1 MSEAHVP
8 LSGQSVFGDPV
19 PTGAADGSAEASP
32 APLPPD
38 PYRPP
43 QIEAIL
49 RQLHEV
55 VGNAR
60 PMPLSAS
67 SMVNKEELLAL
78 VDEAIARLPD
88 ELRSARWLLKQ
99 REEFLD
105 KVRREGD
112 EILELARSRAER
124 LVQRTEVVR
133 TAEQRARHL
142 VETAREETRRMRR
155 ETEDYCDQK
164 LASFEALLGSTR
176 DAITQGRRR
185 LQETALD
192 RDREQRAADAVE
204 AARAAD
210 EADQGPAEGSGTAF
224 FDQDAV
230 GD

>member
-1 MSEAHVP
+1 MSEAHDP
-8 LSGQSVFGDPV
+8 GPGESVFGAPT
-19 PTGAADGSAEASP
+19 PTGAAEGSVDASP

-67 SMVNKEELLAL
+67 SMVNKDELLAL
-78 VDEAIARLPD
+78 VDEAITRLPD

-176 DAITQGRRR
+176 ETITQGRRR

-210 EADQGPAEGSGTAF
+210 EADQDPAGGSGTAF

>member
-1 MSEAHVP
+1 
-8 LSGQSVFGDPV
+8 
-19 PTGAADGSAEASP
+19 
-32 APLPPD
+32 
-38 PYRPP
+38 
-43 QIEAIL
+43 
-49 RQLHEV
+49 
-55 VGNAR
+55 
-60 PMPLSAS
+60 
-67 SMVNKEELLAL
+67 
-78 VDEAIARLPD
+78 
-88 ELRSARWLLKQ
+88 
-99 REEFLD
+99 
-105 KVRREGD
+105 
-112 EILELARSRAER
+112 
-124 LVQRTEVVR
+124 
-133 TAEQRARHL
+133 
-142 VETAREETRRMRR
+142 MRR

>member
-1 MSEAHVP
+1 VSEVHDP
-8 LSGQSVFGDPV
+8 GLGESVFAEPPSASGGDR
-19 PTGAADGSAEASP
+19 TAEDSP

-78 VDEAIARLPD
+78 VDEAVARLPD

-164 LASFEALLGSTR
+164 LASFEGLLGSTR

-192 RDREQRAADAVE
+192 RDREQRASDAVE

-210 EADQGPAEGSGTAF
+210 ADPATAEGTGTAF

>member
-1 MSEAHVP
+1 MSDLAGDFSAHRP
-8 LSGQSVFGDPV
+8 PESPPTSV
-19 PTGAADGSAEASP
+19 
-32 APLPPD
+32 PD

-49 RQLHEV
+49 RQLREV
-55 VGNAR
+55 ISNAR

-67 SMVNKEELLAL
+67 SMVNKEELFGL

-176 DAITQGRRR
+176 DTITQGRRR

-192 RDREQRAADAVE
+192 RDREQRATDAAE
-204 AARAAD
+204 AARAVDAAHD
-210 EADQGPAEGSGTAF
+210 SAQRSGGSSGTAF
-224 FDQDAV
+224 FDQDAI

>member
-1 MSEAHVP
+1 MFADPGAVP
-8 LSGQSVFGDPV
+8 
-19 PTGAADGSAEASP
+19 ADAST

-49 RQLHEV
+49 RQLREV
-55 VGNAR
+55 VGGAR

-67 SMVNKEELLAL
+67 SMVNKDELLGL

-124 LVQRTEVVR
+124 LGQRTEVVR

-192 RDREQRAADAVE
+192 RDREQRATDAAE
-204 AARAAD
+204 AARAVDAAHESD
-210 EADQGPAEGSGTAF
+210 PSAERGSGTAF

>member
-1 MSEAHVP
+1 M
-8 LSGQSVFGDPV
+8 
-19 PTGAADGSAEASP
+19 
-32 APLPPD
+32 
-38 PYRPP
+38 
-43 QIEAIL
+43 
-49 RQLHEV
+49 RQLREV
-55 VGNAR
+55 ISNAR

-67 SMVNKEELLAL
+67 SMVNKEELFGL

-176 DAITQGRRR
+176 DTITQGRRR

-192 RDREQRAADAVE
+192 RDREQRATDAAE
-204 AARAAD
+204 AARAVDAAHD
-210 EADQGPAEGSGTAF
+210 SAQRSGGSSGTAF
-224 FDQDAV
+224 FDQDAI